1 MTAHLPRA
9 ALLAAWGSAV
19 LDGRAGPDEA
29 RDVVQGS
36 DEAHAVHTL
45 PGAPLGACDGGTLV
59 DLLVDLRRQGVAG
72 LRAVLPAPG
81 EVLGLP
87 GPPAVNAEALEAGEC
102 LVAVGGPFCA
112 VVPEVA
118 EFGSALEPGAQVTW
132 RVHAAAGRGAT
143 DHGSVAEAEREPARG
158 AHRGHQ
164 RAAGPR
170 RRALAGRRGAPHRR
184 AGTAPA
190 RGTCCRRAARRGRSG
205 SSTWPGGCR
214 ASPSLAGADDGGSVS
229 GYEAG
234 ARATTLRRLSSVG
247 RRALTAAV
255 NEAVARLD

>member
-1 MTAHLPRA
+1 
-9 ALLAAWGSAV
+9 
-19 LDGRAGPDEA
+19 
-29 RDVVQGS
+29 
-36 DEAHAVHTL
+36 
-45 PGAPLGACDGGTLV
+45 
-59 DLLVDLRRQGVAG
+59 
-72 LRAVLPAPG
+72 RAVLPAPG

-143 DHGSVAEAEREPARG
+143 DHGSVAEAERELREALAQGISALQDLDVARWPDDE
-158 AHRGHQ
+158 AHRIDELRHG
-164 RAAGPR
+164 AGPGH
-170 RRALAGRRGAPHRR
+170 LLP
-184 AGTAPA
+184 P
-190 RGTCCRRAARRGRSG
+190 G
-205 SSTWPGGCR
+205 SSPR
-214 ASPSLAGADDGGSVS
+214 AIRVVDLAWRVQGIAELAGADDGGSVS